1 MRAKREGLGLSPAE
15 VPCSYSWLTINPL
28 HCLGQIS
35 RLGERIL
42 LRNPEA
48 QQVFPAS
55 PSGSAEH
62 LFCLPSLLQPEAQ
75 AWPPPPLPPLPWQ
88 GHPLPTPCQLSLHP
102 SIACCFMAACLS
114 ATRKQGSWWGEL
126 IEGSRLVPLK
136 TPKPERQAQVKQCF
150 KHTYQPRGPRF
161 AWGTE

>member
-15 VPCSYSWLTINPL
+15 VPCSCSWLTINPL

-75 AWPPPPLPPLPWQ
+75 AWPPPPLPPFPGRVTLFPPPASCPCTQALPVVSWQ
-88 GHPLPTPCQLSLHP
+88 HASQRP
-102 SIACCFMAACLS
+102 
-114 ATRKQGSWWGEL
+114 
-126 IEGSRLVPLK
+126 GSRGAGG
-136 TPKPERQAQVKQCF
+136 EN
-150 KHTYQPRGPRF
+150 
-161 AWGTE
+161 